1 MNKKQILYYF
11 HKYRPNFVPIA
22 FYFFGFFIVLRILI
36 PQFTQFQIV
45 RNELQS
51 VKDDIDLLES
61 SLETVSNMDEAEL
74 DQTLEQLERALP
86 FDQDATLIVA
96 SLNTAALRAGVELTG
111 YVVNPGKIYEKEVES
126 ENSDQVSTED
136 KTPFQEIEVRIVAE
150 NINSLIS
157 FLGSLA
163 KLAPISEITEFSAQ
177 NQNGNYNLK
186 FFYKPLNR
194 QDIANRN
201 VVTPLKATDLE
212 VIEMVK
218 SLSF

>member
-1 MNKKQILYYF
+1 MCDYK
-11 HKYRPNFVPIA
+11 
-22 FYFFGFFIVLRILI
+22 
-36 PQFTQFQIV
+36 TQY
-45 RNELQS
+45 N
-51 VKDDIDLLES
+51 
-61 SLETVSNMDEAEL
+61 

-126 ENSDQVSTED
+126 ESSDQVSTED

-150 NINSLIS
+150 DINSLIS
-157 FLGSLA
+157 FLGSLS
-163 KLAPISEITEFSAQ
+163 KLAPVSEITEFSAQ
-177 NQNGNYNLK
+177 NRNGNYKLK

-212 VIEMVK
+212 VIEMV
-218 SLSF
+218 LSSGSFLIMLIIFFSQSNN